1 MSAAA
6 SAAPAAIEMPAGG
19 VTEDL
24 GRMATDGAL
33 IGIVTSALF
42 ALVYWS
48 IGWTPLYHIA
58 LSGTGVFGLA
68 WLLARRPNLAS
79 IAQQLLTA
87 TLFGLSLGLSLF
99 TGGID
104 GPAMIWALLVPTL
117 AGAHP
122 HRWNAVYWG
131 LASLAWILLMSR
143 LQNTDWMPT
152 SVVQPH
158 QKLAFYEI
166 TFVMGLGTIIAAAI
180 QQRLR
185 AIELEAHI
193 GRVVKELALA
203 RDRAEAAN
211 QAKTNFLAN
220 MSHEIRTPMNGV
232 LGMASLLLDSPLTA
246 GQREQ
251 VETINRSGEAL
262 LTIINEI
269 LDFSKIEANRI
280 ELETI
285 DFELN
290 LAVEDVAELL
300 APQAHGRDLE
310 FIVDLSPDLPRVVV
324 GDPSRVRQ
332 VLMNLIGN
340 AIKFTETGNV
350 TVKVTVEEANEESAL
365 LRFAVSDTGV
375 GMSAAALSRIFR
387 PFSQGDPTTTRR
399 HGGTGLGLAISRRLV
414 ELMGGDM
421 GVSSA
426 PAQGSTFWFRL
437 PAAIRAG
444 AAPLERPLANRR
456 VLCVEDNRVN
466 REILNRRL
474 QSWGAE
480 VVMAADGEAAVAL
493 LAQGQAF
500 DLAIVDGKLPGMDGF
515 AVAIHIR
522 SDPRLLTVP
531 IVMLTSLNLS
541 GIQSRA
547 RQAGIN
553 RCITKPIRERD
564 LYNTL
569 DAMIRGELPPV
580 SGPAPLAPV
589 DLLAP
594 TCRILLAEDNIV
606 NQKVAVG
613 MLKRLG
619 CRVDVVSNGEEAV
632 TALERFTYD
641 LVFMDCHMP
650 VLDGMEATRR
660 IRQREAGR
668 AHVPIVAMTA
678 SALQEDRDACER
690 SGMDAFLTK
699 PLQLATLRET
709 VLRYSS
715 NEDTDELVTLDHQA
729 LSVLVAETGDID
741 GAMVANLIS
750 VFAADAPDQVDV
762 LEAAQRANDRPR
774 ALRAAHSLKST
785 ALTLG
790 LRRLGHL
797 AAQVEADL
805 RAQAAPIPDLVIRR
819 LRAEVE
825 MALRTLSSVQPR
837 GTSPL
842 GA

>member
-1 MSAAA
+1 MFSVP
-6 SAAPAAIEMPAGG
+6 SVIEMPAGA

-24 GRMATDGAL
+24 GRMARDGAL
-33 IGIVTSALF
+33 IGVVTSVLF
-42 ALVYWS
+42 AFVYRS
-48 IGWTPLYHIA
+48 MDWTPLVYTASGGA
-58 LSGTGVFGLA
+58 LVFGGA
-68 WLLARRPNLAS
+68 WFLARRPGLGGVAL
-79 IAQQLLTA
+79 QVLTA
-87 TLFGLSLGLSLF
+87 TLFAIAFCLSLY
-99 TGGID
+99 TGGLT

-117 AGAHP
+117 AGTHP
-122 HRWNAVYWG
+122 NRWNAIYWG
-131 LASLAWILLMSR
+131 IAALGWILVMSQ
-143 LQNTDWMPT
+143 LQSTSWMPA
-152 SVVQPH
+152 SVVLPH
-158 QKLAFYEI
+158 QRLAFFEI
-166 TFVMGLGTIIAAAI
+166 TLVVGLGTIIAAAI

-193 GRVVKELALA
+193 QRVVEELALA
-203 RDRAEAAN
+203 RDRAESAN
-211 QAKTNFLAN
+211 QSKTNFLAN

-232 LGMASLLLDSPLTA
+232 LGMASLLLDSPLSA

-285 DFELN
+285 DFELAQ
-290 LAVEDVAELL
+290 AVEDVAELL

-340 AIKFTETGNV
+340 AIKFTETGSV
-350 TVKVTVEEANEESAL
+350 TVRVTAEETNEESTL
-365 LRFAVSDTGV
+365 LRFAVTDTGI
-375 GMSAAALSRIFR
+375 GLSEAALTRLFL
-387 PFSQGDPTTTRR
+387 PFSQGDATTTRR

-414 ELMGGDM
+414 ELMGGDL
-421 GVSSA
+421 GVTST
-426 PAQGSTFWFRL
+426 PGQGSTFWFRL

-444 AAPLERPLANRR
+444 AASVERPLANRR

-466 REILNRRL
+466 REILDRRL
-474 QSWGAE
+474 RSWGAE
-480 VVMAADGEAAVAL
+480 VLMAADGEAALAL
-493 LAQGQAF
+493 LAEGQTF
-500 DLAIVDGKLPGMDGF
+500 DLAIVDGKLPGIDGF

-522 SDPRLLTVP
+522 SNPRLLLVP

-569 DAMIRGELPPV
+569 DAMVRGELQPTSIPV
-580 SGPAPLAPV
+580 SLATLDAETPV
-589 DLLAP
+589 
-594 TCRILLAEDNIV
+594 CRILLAEDNIV

-668 AHVPIVAMTA
+668 GHVPIVAMTA

-699 PLQLATLRET
+699 PLQLATLRDT
-709 VLRYSS
+709 VLRYGST
-715 NEDTDELVTLDHQA
+715 EDTDELMTLDHQTLA
-729 LSVLVAETGDID
+729 VLVAETGDAD
-741 GAMVANLIS
+741 GAIVANLIS

-762 LEAAQRANDRPR
+762 LDAALRANDQPR

-797 AAQVEADL
+797 AGQVEADL
-805 RAQAAPIPDLVIRR
+805 RAHTAPIPDLVLRR
-819 LRAEVE
+819 LRVEVE
-825 MALRTLSSVQPR
+825 MALRSLSTKTPSALSPR
-837 GTSPL
+837 SS
-842 GA
+842 